1 MIASPVAVFSKFSFR
16 EVVMRVMDKLGRR
29 LLPFLRIISFAAA
42 GLVLVAQPA
51 ASQTVADAPARSLK
65 IGIIG
70 SGKMGGALGELWAKA
85 GHEVLFSSRHPEEL
99 KDLVKRVGSRSR
111 AGTPQEAVAFG
122 EVIFVAVPYA
132 ALPQIGRDLAG
143 QLAGKIVL
151 DACNPVPQ
159 RDGPMAEEALA
170 KGTGVAS
177 AEYLPG
183 ARLVRAFNAI
193 NYNVLVSEAHRA
205 GERLGIPIAGADRD
219 ALAIASRLV
228 ADAGFDP
235 VVVGPLAR
243 AKDFDRGSAV
253 YVKVLTARELRQR
266 LGLDPAPKP

>member
-1 MIASPVAVFSKFSFR
+1 
-16 EVVMRVMDKLGRR
+16 MRVMETTGRKSC
-29 LLPFLRIISFAAA
+29 LFLRIICYAVG
-42 GLVLVAQPA
+42 GLMLAPQPA
-51 ASQTVADAPARSLK
+51 ASQTGAEAPARSLK

-99 KDLVKRVGSRSR
+99 KDLVKRVGPRSR
-111 AGTPQEAVAFG
+111 AGTAQEAVAFG

-143 QLAGKIVL
+143 QLAGKVVL
-151 DACNPVPQ
+151 DASNPVPQ

-183 ARLVRAFNAI
+183 VRLVRAFNAI
-193 NYNVLVSEAHRA
+193 NYIVLVREAHRVA
-205 GERLGIPIAGADRD
+205 ERLGIPIAGADRD

-253 YVKVLTARELRQR
+253 YVKPLTARELRER
-266 LGLDPAPKP
+266 LGIDPSPRP